1 MPENLASA
9 SVRESSR
16 PRSFTDRIASDAVNP
31 GCGDP
36 FDEAMEEYVDTIRI
50 AGHQALALAKKRM
63 QSELKAALH
72 EESRRVRQ
80 QLLDRDGLI
89 SSLQHEVDA
98 RKHSWVR
105 VSKQLR
111 HMADLLGTRGARR
124 FQELSRARTDQ
135 EVVRAIVNLWI
146 RKANDLR
153 KDRIGTAF
161 VARSY
166 NSKLISRV
174 FSGWRVSSI
183 TQSVARSAAAR
194 LDAVEVSKEATID
207 RLTKERDKAR
217 AEIDRLCAELDE
229 ERRMKDDS
237 LDKIESLI
245 ASKFKDFGQEIS
257 RLGQKRKPGV
267 SLIDPSP

>member
-1 MPENLASA
+1 
-9 SVRESSR
+9 
-16 PRSFTDRIASDAVNP
+16 
-31 GCGDP
+31 
-36 FDEAMEEYVDTIRI
+36 MEEYVDTIRV

-63 QSELKAALH
+63 QSELKAAFY

-89 SSLQHEVDA
+89 SSLQHEVDT

-111 HMADLLGTRGARR
+111 HMADLLGTRGASGC
-124 FQELSRARTDQ
+124 QELCRARTDQ

-146 RKANDLR
+146 RKANALR

-166 NSKLISRV
+166 DSKLILRV
-174 FSGWRVSSI
+174 YSAWRVSSI

-207 RLTKERDKAR
+207 RLTRERDKAL

-229 ERRMKDDS
+229 ERSMKDDS
-237 LDKIESLI
+237 LNKIESLLAI
-245 ASKFKDFGQEIS
+245 KFKDFTQEIS
-257 RLGQKRKPGV
+257 RLGHKRKPAV
-267 SLIDPSP
+267 SSIDSSS